1 MVVIE
6 KYRNTALLQGVVDV
20 FDAMRAKEKV
30 NGGTM
35 LQNIGANQEVDVA
48 LRTLDIAISD
58 KVEELKTQALEPAK
72 N

>member
-48 LRTLDIAISD
+48 LRTLDVAISE
-58 KVEELKTQALEPAK
+58 KVEELKTQALEPAR